1 MMNHLLKRK
10 DPRRKGRGT
19 NGACF
24 SGVSGNGPLRP
35 LPRQYLEAPGLNLLR
50 RPKPVFGSTDG
61 VRGVVVGLI
70 DGDPGAAVG
79 STGGVLVVAVGSI
92 GGKQGFRIQSA
103 FAPASCFPS
112 NLRRVLL
119 PERFVA
125 AVVRVP
131 LLFASVM
138 RLCSAQPLAWPH
150 LR

>member
-1 MMNHLLKRK
+1 MMIHLLKRK

-19 NGACF
+19 KGACF
-24 SGVSGNGPLRP
+24 SGAWGNGPLRP
-35 LPRQYLEAPGLNLLR
+35 LPQQYLEAPGLNLLR
-50 RPKPVFGSTDG
+50 RLRPAFGSTDG
-61 VRGVVVGLI
+61 A
-70 DGDPGAAVG
+70 PG
-79 STGGVLVVAVGSI
+79 VAVGSI

-131 LLFASVM
+131 LLFAS
-138 RLCSAQPLAWPH
+138 
-150 LR
+150 

>member
-61 VRGVVVGLI
+61 VPGVVVGLI

-79 STGGVLVVAVGSI
+79 STVGVLVVAVGSI

-103 FAPASCFPS
+103 FAPASCS
-112 NLRRVLL
+112 TGNLRRVIFLTNL
-119 PERFVA
+119 QT
-125 AVVRVP
+125 
-131 LLFASVM
+131 L
-138 RLCSAQPLAWPH
+138 
-150 LR
+150 